1 MPHCVIEYSK
11 DLDQSRNLK
20 ALCAALHDTLL
31 ATELFQPISI
41 KVRAESFE
49 TYLAGGTVAPFIH
62 VTTSL
67 LEGRPLAKRQALS
80 QSLMASVK
88 NFAPEVIHISVEIRE
103 MNAETYSK

>member
-11 DLDQSRNLK
+11 DLDQAKDLK
-20 ALCAALHDTLL
+20 ALCTALHDTLM
-31 ATELFQPISI
+31 ATELWQPSAI

-49 TYLAGGTVAPFIH
+49 TYLAGGEVAPFIH

-80 QSLMASVK
+80 KSLLASVK
-88 NFAPEVIHISVEIRE
+88 AFAPEVPHISVEVRE
-103 MNAETYSK
+103 MNPETYSK